1 MKIQVC
7 SNHGPHRQGG
17 QQSEDGVLKFYTG
30 RYREKSSGK
39 ALSKRKA
46 ETCVKAQV
54 MRIEIRSWLKFDHDS
69 MEKSGT
75 TKELFLKGVK
85 KSLEQQKGFG
95 NMWIK
100 IGRFVN
106 FWCDI

>member
-1 MKIQVC
+1 
-7 SNHGPHRQGG
+7 
-17 QQSEDGVLKFYTG
+17 
-30 RYREKSSGK
+30 
-39 ALSKRKA
+39 
-46 ETCVKAQV
+46 
-54 MRIEIRSWLKFDHDS
+54 